1 MKKESLS
8 KEEMLIK
15 YGDIESEPRYERL
28 DSSMLHANLPYQNVF
43 DQSIVDKIVNEF
55 KKSLLRPLEVSYR
68 DGQYNVIDGK
78 HRLTGIKEL
87 EKLTGVK
94 IPVPCWVHY
103 GLTAEGECK
112 LFVDLENEKRTIGS
126 MELYKAAYEANDDYT
141 VNFVDTIR
149 KVGFIFDFCSTS
161 KNGRIHMTTTPS
173 KILDKLGQVDFER
186 YLMLLYNTWNG
197 DKDFLS
203 QRFMNGFCDFYEN
216 YKNEIND
223 KLFVKRLCLLTKDE
237 VELALAMNI
246 KNDKFKVIA
255 NLIFNK
261 YNRNKKKY
269 QNNLLEE
276 KKYFFMV

>member
-1 MKKESLS
+1 MKKESLT

-28 DSSMLHANLPYQNVF
+28 DSSMLHADLPYQNVF

>member
-1 MKKESLS
+1 MKKENLS
-8 KEEMLIK
+8 KEELFKK

-28 DSSMLHANLPYQNVF
+28 DSSMLHADLPYQNVF
-43 DQSIVDKIVNEF
+43 DQSVVDKIVNKF

-141 VNFVDTIR
+141 VNFVDSIR

-173 KILDKLGQVDFER
+173 KILDKLGQIDFER
-186 YLMLLYNTWNG
+186 FLTLLYNTWNG

-203 QRFMNGFCDFYEN
+203 QRFMNGFCNFYEN
-216 YKNEIND
+216 YRNEIDD

-237 VELALAMNI
+237 IELSLAINI
-246 KNDKFKVIA
+246 KNDKSKVIA

-261 YNRNKKKY
+261 YNRNKKMYKT
-269 QNNLLEE
+269 NLLEE

>member
-1 MKKESLS
+1 MKKENLS
-8 KEEMLIK
+8 KEELFKK

-28 DSSMLHANLPYQNVF
+28 DSSMLHADLPYQNVF
-43 DQSIVDKIVNEF
+43 DQSVVDKIVNKF

-141 VNFVDTIR
+141 VNFVNSIR

-173 KILDKLGQVDFER
+173 KILDKLGQIDFER
-186 YLMLLYNTWNG
+186 FLTLLYNTWNG

-203 QRFMNGFCDFYEN
+203 QRFMNGFCNFYEN
-216 YKNEIND
+216 YRDEIDD

-237 VELALAMNI
+237 IELSLAINI
-246 KNDKFKVIA
+246 KNDKSKVIA

-261 YNRNKKKY
+261 YNRNKKMYKI
-269 QNNLLEE
+269 NLLEE